1 MTQLVNW
8 EVKLMIYGYC
18 RATTPKQIELGYL
31 EEQKNRIQERYFDS
45 IIYNET
51 SLDMNVKPEFDRL
64 MNDIKPGD
72 TLVVTR
78 LDRFAKSIEDACNI
92 VKMLRDQNI
101 DLHILNI
108 GLIDNSILGNVIYE
122 TFAAIS
128 EFDKALLVERIQTGK
143 NKAKK
148 SSGFREGR
156 PKKYS
161 QETIDE
167 ALDMLNS
174 YSYKKVEEMTGISKS
189 TLIRA
194 KKAKK
199 RLNE

>member
-1 MTQLVNW
+1 
-8 EVKLMIYGYC
+8 MIYGYC

>member
-1 MTQLVNW
+1 
-8 EVKLMIYGYC
+8 MIYGYC
-18 RATTPKQIELGYL
+18 RATTPKQIEQGYL
-31 EEQKNRIQERYFDS
+31 EDQKNRIQERYFDS
-45 IIYNET
+45 IIYNEKT
-51 SLDMNVKPEFDRL
+51 LDMNIKPEFEKL
-64 MNDIKPGD
+64 MDEIQSGD
-72 TLVVTR
+72 TLVVTS
-78 LDRFAKSIEDACNI
+78 LDRFAKSIEDACKI
-92 VKMLRDQNI
+92 VKELREKNV

-108 GLIDNSILGNVIYE
+108 GLIDNSILGNIIYD

-167 ALDMLNS
+167 ALNMLNS
-174 YSYKKVEEMTGISKS
+174 YSYRKVEEMTGISKS

-199 RLNE
+199 INND